1 MKPHMPNVGI
11 VTALA
16 VAMAVAVSL
25 RADPET
31 TKKTE
36 KTMSTEQTSEQDLKS
51 KLTPLQYRVAVECG
65 TEPAFRNEYWN
76 NHREGLYVSIISG
89 KPLFSSHDKFD
100 SGTGW
105 PSFTKPID
113 PKNIIEKTDRSYGMI
128 RTEVVSK
135 SDNAH
140 LGHVF
145 DDGPGPGGQRYCINS
160 ASLRFVPVEKLTEEG
175 YGDFLP
181 LFGKPESA
189 AEKK

>member
-1 MKPHMPNVGI
+1 MSYVGI
-11 VTALA
+11 VTVLS
-16 VAMAVAVSL
+16 VAMAVAVYL

-31 TKKTE
+31 TRKTE
-36 KTMSTEQTSEQDLKS
+36 KTMSTEQTSKGQDLKS

-113 PKNIIEKTDRSYGMI
+113 PKNVIEKTDRSYGMS

-145 DDGPGPGGQRYCINS
+145 DDGPGPGGLRYCVNS
-160 ASLRFVPVEKLTEEG
+160 ASLRFIPIEKLAEEG

-181 LFGKPESA
+181 LFGKPA
-189 AEKK
+189 AGAEKK

>member
-1 MKPHMPNVGI
+1 MKPLMPNIGI

-16 VAMAVAVSL
+16 VAMVVAVSL

-36 KTMSTEQTSEQDLKS
+36 KTMSTEQTSDQDLKS

-160 ASLRFVPVEKLTEEG
+160 ASLRFIPVEKLTEEG

-181 LFGKPESA
+181 LFAKPASA

>member
-1 MKPHMPNVGI
+1 
-11 VTALA
+11 
-16 VAMAVAVSL
+16 
-25 RADPET
+25 
-31 TKKTE
+31 
-36 KTMSTEQTSEQDLKS
+36 MSTEQTSKGQDLKS

-113 PKNIIEKTDRSYGMI
+113 PKNVIEKTDRSYGMS

-145 DDGPGPGGQRYCINS
+145 DDGPGPGGLRYCVNS
-160 ASLRFVPVEKLTEEG
+160 ASLRFIPIEKLAEEG

-181 LFGKPESA
+181 LFGKPA
-189 AEKK
+189 AGAEKK